1 MTYFRIF
8 LFAAI
13 LALSAS
19 QSLAQ
24 KRVAVLPFR
33 NMDGLIDYNA
43 WALELQDS
51 LFKAI
56 TAVDPA
62 PKAFVLIPIDSMEA
76 AVAELNLDPTNP
88 QYESDLWKAMKGL
101 GASHVVQGNFF
112 LQGQRVLMNCYV
124 YDIET
129 KMPHPTFQAKGI
141 VKSPTTYMEA
151 IAPMTKKIYPALV
164 Q

>member
-1 MTYFRIF
+1 MKYFRIV
-8 LFAAI
+8 I
-13 LALSAS
+13 LALVVMLAAS
-19 QSLAQ
+19 QAFAQ
-24 KRVAVLPFR
+24 KRIAVVPFR
-33 NMDGLIDYNA
+33 NMDGLIDYNT
-43 WALELQDS
+43 WSIELQDS
-51 LFKAI
+51 IFKAI

-62 PKAFVLIPIDSMEA
+62 QKAFVLIPIDSMEA

-112 LQGQRVLMNCYV
+112 LQGQRVLLNCYV

-151 IAPMTKKIYPALV
+151 VAPMTKKIYPALV